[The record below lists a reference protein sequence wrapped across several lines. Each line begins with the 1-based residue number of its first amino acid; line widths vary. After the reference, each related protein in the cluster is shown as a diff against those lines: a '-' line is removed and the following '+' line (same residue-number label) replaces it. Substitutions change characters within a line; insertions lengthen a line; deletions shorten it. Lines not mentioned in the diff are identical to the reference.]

1 VDFHFAQGRNPL
13 QKYYFCP
20 LQKDFG
26 MMKIFKFGG
35 GILADAA
42 AVRHLPEVLG
52 LGKGHDLV
60 VVISAFGKTTNELE
74 RFIAAKFDKRE
85 EEAKTMLQEL
95 AEFHF
100 RLLQELWDDRT
111 NPVYREVQRLMH
123 QLDVTSEMTMKVSY
137 DQYYD
142 RVICFGELLSS
153 TIVHHFLKK
162 NAIENTWADAREL
175 ITTDAMFRNA
185 GVDFEASRVN
195 IEKKLQPLLKAGFE
209 APVLVVTQGFIASDA
224 EGRPTTLGREGSDY
238 TASIFGNLLDAAEVI
253 IWKDVP
259 GVLNADPKH
268 FSHTVKLDRLSYAE
282 ATELAYYGAKVM
294 HPKTV
299 KPLQNKQI
307 PLWVKPYFDPA
318 EEGTLIH
325 TPTDHDTRIPS
336 FIFKFRQVLVSIST
350 KDFSFINEGVYYEVF
365 GIVTRH
371 AMHVNITQNS
381 ALTLS
386 FCVDHHRNLPAML
399 EELMERYTV
408 RYNEELTLVTIRHY
422 VQGSKEHVLQGRE
435 VILEQQNR
443 TVQQVVVR

>member
-1 VDFHFAQGRNPL
+1 VDFHFVQGRIPV

-20 LQKDFG
+20 KQKDFR

-52 LGKGHDLV
+52 LYPGTDLV
-60 VVISAFGKTTNELE
+60 IVISAFGKTTNALE
-74 RFIAAKFDKRE
+74 KFIAAKFERRE
-85 EEAKTMLQEL
+85 EEARAFKLEIGD
-95 AEFHF
+95 FHF
-100 RLLQELWDDRT
+100 RLLQELWEDRAS
-111 NPVYREVQRLMH
+111 PIYREVQRLLQ
-123 QLDVTSEMTMKVSY
+123 QLDVTSEMTMKVSF

-153 TIVHHFLKK
+153 TIIHQYLK
-162 NAIENTWADAREL
+162 NNGIENSWADAREL
-175 ITTDAMFRNA
+175 IRTDSVFRNA
-185 GVDFEASRVN
+185 AVDFEVSKVN
-195 IEKKLQPLLKAGFE
+195 IEKRLQPLIKTDFE
-209 APVLVVTQGFIASDA
+209 APVFIVTQGFIGADA

-238 TASIFGNLLDAAEVI
+238 TASIFGNLLDTQEVI

-307 PLWVKPYFDPA
+307 PLWVKPYFEPA

-336 FIFKFRQVLVSIST
+336 FIFKFHQVLISIST
-350 KDFSFINEGVYYEVF
+350 KDFSFINERVYHEVF
-365 GIVTRH
+365 GIVSRCSMH
-371 AMHVNITQNS
+371 ANITQNS

-386 FCVDHHRNLPAML
+386 FCVDYHRNLPALL
-399 EELMERYTV
+399 EELMKRYTV
-408 RYNEELTLVTIRHY
+408 RYNEGLELITIRHFAED
-422 VQGSKEHVLQGRE
+422 SKVKVLQGKE

-443 TVQQVVVR
+443 SVLQVVVR